1 MTKLLLLA
9 GLLILLGMG
18 LIGPLIVSELSS
30 VFLNGPSAPKPTV
43 DSDTPPRRYRY
54 QAYVQF
60 QTPQGPRVGY
70 VQGFV
75 WSKQFQD
82 WSYDVQSVDGVVFEN
97 VLQKDITG
105 LQETP
110 VP

>member
-9 GLLILLGMG
+9 GLLALLGMA
-18 LIGPLIVSELSS
+18 LIVPGIVFELVSR
-30 VFLNGPSAPKPTV
+30 SAPTPTV
-43 DSDTPPRRYRY
+43 DPGTPPRRYEH

-70 VQGFV
+70 IEDFF
-75 WSKQFQD
+75 WSDRFQS
-82 WSYDVQSVDGVVFEN
+82 WSYDIQNPDGVVFEN

-105 LQETP
+105 GQGELIP
-110 VP
+110 